1 MNQEKLRENLNTIIA
16 SGLTA
21 KAIAKNTGISTD
33 NLSRFK
39 NGHICLVAED
49 AKRLEEYLNMVVIP
63 HCY

>member
-1 MNQEKLRENLNTIIA
+1 MNQDSLREKLNSIVA

-39 NGHICLVAED
+39 NGHICLVADD
-49 AKRLEEYLNMVVIP
+49 ADRLEEYLNKVVIP
-63 HCY
+63 Q